1 MQLSFTGRPED
12 LEEVVT
18 REEMPRE
25 LAIKILEE
33 TGIRTE
39 ATFGYRSQGKHQA
52 LVKRDTLSGSGVKSI
67 VGVRKDG
74 DSWERALGD
83 GWIPGETL
91 FTIEDA
97 ARQADAYQ
105 LLVNDAALRG
115 VWEIIR
121 PTLTEG
127 NYVGTSHGYA
137 FYHHGLTGIVLPNNV
152 DGGMNAPKGT
162 GDMVRLKFT
171 EGGGVNS
178 SIAIHQNA
186 TGRAWDRVKAIS
198 KLAGSGYDYG
208 TTIKNEVNSDHFGE
222 NNFLLGQTWAI
233 NQSSFNALVAQ
244 GSSHYNAFVNS
255 SEQFTEVILPLIG
268 KYGVGEIYKRAYDA
282 KQLGT
287 FLMYRAAVK
296 EATKDVLARLY
307 DSVESGENAENA
319 NRENSRPDA
328 NDRLEEKLKLVE
340 GSPMWLAGNEVRAK
354 EKDRTYDMKITNWA
368 LAGVVVGAIE
378 AQFQKLI
385 DKGHS
390 AGEAHNETEEES
402 SQILRRLYSERGI
415 GHLLRYCSMTAQVGA
430 LRWYPEHMK
439 AIQPIFSNMQPTYP
453 MEIVPGIPS
462 TPTRPDIEVVGRV
475 VRSLRL

>member
-137 FYHHGLTGIVLPNNV
+137 FYHHNLTGVVLPDYV
-152 DGGMNAPKGT
+152 DKT
-162 GDMVRLKFT
+162 H
-171 EGGGVNS
+171 
-178 SIAIHQNA
+178 IH
-186 TGRAWDRVKAIS
+186 
-198 KLAGSGYDYG
+198 
-208 TTIKNEVNSDHFGE
+208 
-222 NNFLLGQTWAI
+222 
-233 NQSSFNALVAQ
+233 
-244 GSSHYNAFVNS
+244 
-255 SEQFTEVILPLIG
+255 
-268 KYGVGEIYKRAYDA
+268 A
-282 KQLGT
+282 KCL
-287 FLMYRAAVK
+287 
-296 EATKDVLARLY
+296 
-307 DSVESGENAENA
+307 
-319 NRENSRPDA
+319 
-328 NDRLEEKLKLVE
+328 
-340 GSPMWLAGNEVRAK
+340 
-354 EKDRTYDMKITNWA
+354 
-368 LAGVVVGAIE
+368 
-378 AQFQKLI
+378 
-385 DKGHS
+385 
-390 AGEAHNETEEES
+390 
-402 SQILRRLYSERGI
+402 
-415 GHLLRYCSMTAQVGA
+415 
-430 LRWYPEHMK
+430 
-439 AIQPIFSNMQPTYP
+439 
-453 MEIVPGIPS
+453 
-462 TPTRPDIEVVGRV
+462 
-475 VRSLRL
+475 